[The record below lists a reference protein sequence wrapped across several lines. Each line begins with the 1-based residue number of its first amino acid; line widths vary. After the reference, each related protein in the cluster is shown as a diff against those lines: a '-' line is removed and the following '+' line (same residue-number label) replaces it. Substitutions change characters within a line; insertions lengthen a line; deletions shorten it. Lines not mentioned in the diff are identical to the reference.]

1 MSKPRTFASSA
12 LPVPYW
18 RAHFKATFTE
28 LVLAFSFAF
37 AAANAAQ
44 AQDFVFESNSV
55 RLSIQP
61 TGIADSLTEKKSGK
75 EQLQPGGQPFAVIR
89 KNGHAFSA
97 TSVQRSGALYRVEF
111 GSSGVESDYR
121 ITASADCIRFELA
134 AVHGDGVEQITILQ
148 LGIPQATA
156 SGALLAVRWNDDFS
170 VSLMGLSDQVDTEV
184 SGSTLTASVY
194 PTFSM
199 EGQSVVLIATSTSQ
213 FLNTV
218 QRVELDFHLPHPTIE
233 GRWAKSSTYVRTSYL
248 FTDMTEA
255 NADET
260 IRYAKMGG
268 FRYILIYS
276 STWSAS
282 LGSYPINLRSFPH
295 GEAGL
300 KLVIDKCHA
309 AGLKVGMHMLTSF
322 VGKNDPLV
330 NPKPDPGLLKNALKT
345 LTTDLSAESNEIEM
359 AAAQGDLNQQN
370 GPADFVVNDEIVHCN
385 QTNGTKLLNCQ
396 RGYAGTT
403 PSIHQSGTQI
413 QQLIETDGAYLADLR
428 SPLAATIADRIAG
441 LINRVGF
448 DMVYFDGGE
457 LGSANGP
464 SWYWAGALQTQI
476 WERSKRDLLVQ
487 GSGITDWT
495 WHIFSRGTC
504 DDFSAVAT
512 KQYLDLHKIAEYW
525 PYFHNSFMPAEL
537 GWVGFLQDG
546 PDHPA
551 TTPDEMEYYAVRM
564 LALDSAVSLETSLST
579 LKANGRSEEMLK
591 LLGEYEQLRLSGT
604 VSGSV
609 RQKLSQGE
617 WHMTTP
623 GQFHPIRYDAQSVT
637 IPGEIT
643 VNNQFEEQ
651 HLNFR
656 LQAEPQLAAPGDP
669 SNIPLLR
676 SPSPVELRLPAA
688 QDAMPGALIQRI
700 VLNNAAQDQS
710 SVFLVGPNNR
720 TPGKALD
727 LTTHRGLAVQL
738 ETDGPPQASGDSP
751 VLNVQLEAGEK
762 TYRDYYIDLNF
773 RGVTML
779 ILPEPTTSRMLAE
792 FRPSQSDYPFKAAMY
807 SFNYANIV
815 ALNLRW
821 MRYPNGSAVR
831 CRVISVEAL
840 AERNDV
846 LSNFEISA
854 GPIKIAIPG
863 EMKTGD
869 YAEYLDQGPIKIFDR
884 NGVLLRTVPAAS
896 SPVLKAGSNK
906 LTVKASGPG
915 TVKLTAITLG
925 K

>member
-1 MSKPRTFASSA
+1 MSKPSIYASSA
-12 LPVPYW
+12 LPVPSL
-18 RAHFKATFTE
+18 RALFKATLTQ

-44 AQDFVFESNSV
+44 AQDFVFESSSA

-61 TGIADSLTEKKSGK
+61 SGIADSMTERKSGK

-89 KNGHAFSA
+89 KNGHGFPA
-97 TSVQRSGALYRVEF
+97 TSLQRSGALYRVEF
-111 GSSGVESDYR
+111 GSSGVVADYR
-121 ITASADCIRFELA
+121 ITASADYIKFELA
-134 AVHGDGVEQITILQ
+134 AVHGDGVEQVTILQ

-156 SGALLAVRWNDDFS
+156 SGVSLAVKWNDDFS

-184 SGSTLTASVY
+184 SGSALTASVY
-194 PTFSM
+194 PGFSM
-199 EGQSVVLIATSTSQ
+199 EGQSVVLVATPNSQ
-213 FLNTV
+213 FLSTV
-218 QRVELDFHLPHPTIE
+218 QRVEQDFHLPYPTIG
-233 GRWAKSSTYVRTSYL
+233 GRWAKSSTDVRTSYL
-248 FTDMTEA
+248 FTDLTEA
-255 NADET
+255 NVDET

-268 FRYILIYS
+268 FRYVLIYS

-309 AGLKVGMHMLTSF
+309 AGLKVGMHMLTSL
-322 VGKNDPLV
+322 VAKNDPLV
-330 NPKPDPGLLKNALKT
+330 VPKPDPGLLKGSRMT
-345 LTTDLSAESNEIEM
+345 LTTNLSAQSNEIEM
-359 AAAQGDLNQQN
+359 APAPGDFHQID
-370 GPADFVVNDEIVHCN
+370 GPADFAVNDEIVHCN
-385 QTNGTKLLNCQ
+385 QTNATKLLNCQ
-396 RGYAGTT
+396 RGYTGTT

-413 QQLIETDGAYLADLR
+413 QQLMETSGAYLADLR

-448 DMVYFDGGE
+448 DMIYFDGGE
-457 LGSANGP
+457 LSSANGP
-464 SWYWAGALQTQI
+464 SWYWMGALQTKI
-476 WERSKRDLLVQ
+476 WERSRRDLLVQ

-504 DDFSAVAT
+504 DDYSAVAT
-512 KQYLDLHKIAEYW
+512 KQYLDLHKIAEIWRYL
-525 PYFHNSFMPAEL
+525 HNSFMPAEL
-537 GWVGFLQDG
+537 GWVGFLQEA

-564 LALDSAVSLETSLST
+564 LALDSAVSLETSLNT
-579 LKANGRSEEMLK
+579 LKGNGRSEEMLK
-591 LLGEYEQLRLSGT
+591 LLGDYEQLRLSGK
-604 VSGSV
+604 VSESV
-609 RQKLSQGE
+609 RHQLSQGE

-623 GQFHPIRYDAQSVT
+623 GQFHPIRYDAQRVT

-643 VNNQFEEQ
+643 VNNQFEVQ

-676 SPSPVELRLPAA
+676 SPSPVELRPPAA

-700 VLNNAAQDQS
+700 VLNNATQDQS

-738 ETDGPPQASGDSP
+738 ETDGPPQAAGDTP
-751 VLNVQLEAGEK
+751 VLNVQLEAGAK
-762 TYRDYYIDLNF
+762 TYRDYYIDLNS
-773 RGVTML
+773 RGVTTV
-779 ILPEPTTSRMLAE
+779 ILPEPGTSRMLAE
-792 FRPSQSDYPFKAAMY
+792 FRPSPSDYPFKAAMY
-807 SFNYANIV
+807 AFNYANIV

-840 AERNDV
+840 AERNEV
-846 LSNFEISA
+846 LSNLEISA
-854 GPIKIAIPG
+854 GPMKIPIPG
-863 EMKTGD
+863 EMNPGD
-869 YAEYLDQGPIKIFDR
+869 YAEYLDQGPIRIFDR

-896 SPVLKAGSNK
+896 SPVLKAGGNK